1 MDRHIPMH
9 ALPEEIQK
17 MSHDET
23 VCKYCGVSYLILH
36 EFKLMEEKIKAMEAD
51 MKFYQG
57 SVDRE
62 KSLQE
67 KLQSLKRDFQQY
79 KANGEAQTER
89 IKDLSMQLEKQQKQF
104 QSVNE
109 ELRHYQEELKVAH
122 RQSQQYSKKL
132 EQHHVMHK
140 KTLMLLKF
148 SKRELASIKNE
159 VTYTL
164 QNWVFL
170 SEEMSLQIKHISKE
184 TVLTEMANLNKT
196 LSVVQRDKKR
206 LEQEVKSLKM
216 MSDAAL
222 LKSQQIEVICHQGV
236 GLLNRCHDLQ
246 KEILDLQ
253 SQIEAMGLKFQK
265 ATDEAE
271 RYKEMFMTKSDE
283 ADEYQRKFRTLK
295 FESKISETR
304 HARELKEKEDSLLA
318 CQQMCKHLQE
328 EVAAKE
334 RLEENLKR
342 RASLSENELEMTK
355 ILLNQAK
362 EEIMSL
368 KNERE
373 LLLISHQ
380 NRLEQL
386 QENFRQKMLS
396 DDNWREKLE
405 AELSKERAR
414 HSAEYREQALRLK
427 EEANLELA
435 IEREKHQEVVRQCQ
449 KEQER
454 LQKKMADLIAS
465 ATDDLRTEVAAL
477 EKQLQEAQKRLAEK
491 AACREEEIES
501 LKALVAEFESRLR
514 REMDNYDSALGDLR
528 KEMRQK
534 SEELEKVT
542 QEHAQ
547 LVRQLTQAQE
557 ETTFLQETVRRE
569 CEERFQL
576 TEALSQA
583 REQLLELQKLNGS
596 FPLSRSSLSQ
606 GNLTSPTSM
615 VSNGDKSHSCPLP
628 GRGIKIP
635 ILHCVSKAPKSRSQN
650 KSPGGSNVVASF
662 PIPRPPRGK
671 ASSVN
676 ETRRRI
682 AVILQKRLSNQ
693 PR

>member
-304 HARELKEKEDSLLA
+304 
-318 CQQMCKHLQE
+318 
-328 EVAAKE
+328 
-334 RLEENLKR
+334 
-342 RASLSENELEMTK
+342 
-355 ILLNQAK
+355 
-362 EEIMSL
+362 
-368 KNERE
+368 
-373 LLLISHQ
+373 
-380 NRLEQL
+380 
-386 QENFRQKMLS
+386 
-396 DDNWREKLE
+396 
-405 AELSKERAR
+405 
-414 HSAEYREQALRLK
+414 
-427 EEANLELA
+427 
-435 IEREKHQEVVRQCQ
+435 
-449 KEQER
+449 
-454 LQKKMADLIAS
+454 KKW
-465 ATDDLRTEVAAL
+465 
-477 EKQLQEAQKRLAEK
+477 
-491 AACREEEIES
+491 
-501 LKALVAEFESRLR
+501 
-514 REMDNYDSALGDLR
+514 LR
-528 KEMRQK
+528 K
-534 SEELEKVT
+534 
-542 QEHAQ
+542 
-547 LVRQLTQAQE
+547 
-557 ETTFLQETVRRE
+557 
-569 CEERFQL
+569 
-576 TEALSQA
+576 
-583 REQLLELQKLNGS
+583 
-596 FPLSRSSLSQ
+596 
-606 GNLTSPTSM
+606 
-615 VSNGDKSHSCPLP
+615 
-628 GRGIKIP
+628 RG
-635 ILHCVSKAPKSRSQN
+635 
-650 KSPGGSNVVASF
+650 
-662 PIPRPPRGK
+662 
-671 ASSVN
+671 
-676 ETRRRI
+676 
-682 AVILQKRLSNQ
+682 
-693 PR
+693 